1 MIEVMGV
8 LASGPPSGATPAETE
23 LFWMKAGQRTVYRYA
38 SWEELG
44 FELRTRVLLTEAAH
58 ALQTSG
64 AQFAIFRDSRRNPRY
79 WRRDE
84 KGGFRLLESVTPADG
99 IRNIFQEGP
108 LYAFECATAIVI
120 VLYKGMLDSL
130 GDGLF
135 NLWFGGLLLYDWHY
149 DEDLQLVDSKK
160 PEDAVPGD
168 VQYFKNPDVS
178 PEHPEWQGEN
188 VLLLLDGMYYGHGIG
203 IKSGGE
209 IIESL
214 NRKRRPFSVT
224 SAYLTDVVVH
234 PDYQKLYRTIIGGS
248 GWARSGTETTDSS
261 RREQVNHSGTN
272 QGQKSQ
278 VETVQAQVG
287 QRELSQEQQSQAL
300 LSQPQ
305 TKWTRGNRAQM
316 YKVCARIGRD
326 AFR

>member
-1 MIEVMGV
+1 MIEVMGT
-8 LASGPPSGATPAETE
+8 LASGPPAGATPAEAE
-23 LFWMKAGQRTVYRYA
+23 IFWMKAGQRTVYRYA

-64 AQFAIFRDSRRNPRY
+64 AQFAVFQDSRCNPRY

-84 KGGFRLLESVTPADG
+84 KGGFRLLENVTPAAG
-99 IRNIFQEGP
+99 IRNIFQEGF

-149 DEDLQLVDSKK
+149 DEDLRLVDSKK

-168 VQYFKNPDVS
+168 VQYFKNPDFS
-178 PEHPEWQGEN
+178 PDHPEWQGEN
-188 VLLLLDGMYYGHGIG
+188 VLLLLDGRYYGHGIG
-203 IKSGGE
+203 IRSGGE
-209 IIESL
+209 IIQAL
-214 NRKRRPFSVT
+214 NRKRRPFSQA
-224 SAYLTDVVVH
+224 SAYLMDLVVH

-248 GWARSGTETTDSS
+248 GW
-261 RREQVNHSGTN
+261 N
-272 QGQKSQ
+272 QP
-278 VETVQAQVG
+278 VQA
-287 QRELSQEQQSQAL
+287 
-300 LSQPQ
+300 
-305 TKWTRGNRAQM
+305 NR
-316 YKVCARIGRD
+316 VRARIGRD